1 LLTLLYHPSAP
12 NPSLILTIVMT
23 GITSNIEIENAT
35 KRLLDP
41 TAVEF
46 DVGLLDSVVSTAYD
60 PANPHRAAA
69 NKTLMAL
76 QEFPDLWTRAD
87 AILERSE
94 NAHARFFGL
103 QVLDDAIKTRWKIL
117 PADQREGIKNYVVS
131 KIIAISSNESTMKSE
146 RVFIA
151 KLNLTL
157 VEILKHEW
165 PHNWPTFI
173 SDLVGSSKTSEI
185 LCENNMQIL
194 KLLSEEVFDFS
205 RDQMVTTKVKR
216 MKESLNGEFSSIYHL
231 CEFILEH
238 SQRPSLLRVTL
249 QTLQRF
255 LTWIPLGFIFQTQL
269 IDILLNKFFPEPMFR
284 TPALECLTEIG
295 NLTDLE
301 PQYDPLFQ
309 KLFAGF
315 LARLGEVLSPDTDIA
330 PAYENGSEDDCIF
343 IQRLALFLS
352 GFVKAHLR
360 VLEKPESL
368 ACLLQGLFYLVRV
381 SEVPDT
387 EIFRIGLDAWH
398 MLAQDLYLGE
408 HKYSHSSNDSSGALN
423 LGTNGS
429 NTGGAVSRKYMFAP
443 VLTGVRQ
450 VMISRMA
457 KPEEVLIVED
467 ENGDIVRE
475 TTKDTDVIA
484 QYKTMRESLVFLT
497 HLNCDDTESIMLAKL
512 TEQVDGSSWSWN
524 NLNTLC
530 WAIGSISGAMSEN
543 EEKRFL
549 VTVIKDLLG
558 LCEQKRGKDNKAVVA
573 SNIMYVVGQYPR
585 FLKAHWKFLKTVVN
599 KLFEFM
605 HESHPGVQDMACD
618 TFLKIANKCK
628 RKFVTLQADEPS
640 PFICELVD
648 SLPNIIS
655 DLEPHQ
661 VQAFYEAVGCM
672 LSDRGPSVTID
683 RAGLLSKLM
692 DLPNR
697 TWRAIM
703 DQANKNVESIIE
715 PNTIKEIIK
724 ILKCNNRVC
733 HAVGPLFTNQLQ
745 TFFLDML
752 NVYKVYSERI
762 SAAIT
767 QQGAIATQMS
777 LIRTMR
783 SAKKEVLRLLI
794 TFIDKSGPP
803 EADPRAVA
811 QGFIPP
817 VLDPILG
824 DYQRNIAGARDPE
837 VLSLFATV
845 VEKLKSHV
853 VSDVPRIMEAV
864 FECTLQMIT
873 TNFEDFPEHRIRF
886 FQFLR
891 AVNSHTFVALF
902 SIPPSHQ
909 KLVVDSVVWAMKHTE
924 RNISETGL
932 DILHELLL
940 NVGRTPNVAQNFYQ
954 QFLLPLIQDVF
965 AVMTDR
971 LHKSGFKM
979 HATLARH
986 MFHLVQ
992 MNQVTVPLFDT
1003 TAYPSGQTNVDF
1015 LNKHVS
1021 NLLITSFPNL
1031 NAKQVQLFI
1040 DGMFDVKMDLPTFKI
1055 HLRDFLIQLKE
1066 FSTEDNSGLF
1076 HEEKEDEE
1084 LLKKQQYDI
1093 QRHSVPGLLKPS
1105 EIIDDDL

>member
-1 LLTLLYHPSAP
+1 MDMESA
-12 NPSLILTIVMT
+12 
-23 GITSNIEIENAT
+23 AQ
-35 KRLLDP
+35 RLLDP
-41 TAVEF
+41 SVEF
-46 DVGLLDSVVSTAYD
+46 DVSLLDSVITTAYD
-60 PANPHRAAA
+60 PVHPQRSAA
-69 NKTLMAL
+69 NKVLMSL
-76 QEFPDLWTRAD
+76 QQNPDLWTKSD
-87 AILERSE
+87 TILERSS
-94 NAHARFFGL
+94 NPQARFFGL
-103 QVLDDAIKTRWKIL
+103 QILDDAIKTRWKIL
-117 PADQREGIKNYVVS
+117 PTEQREGIKNYIVN
-131 KIIAISSNESTMKSE
+131 KIITISSSDSSMQTE
-146 RVFIA
+146 RVLIS

-157 VEILKHEW
+157 VEILKQEW
-165 PHNWPTFI
+165 PQNWPTFI
-173 SDLVGSSKTSEI
+173 SDLVGSSKTSEV

-205 RDQMVTTKVKR
+205 RDQMVTEKVKR

-238 SQRPSLLRVTL
+238 SQKPSLLRVTL

-269 IDILLNKFFPEPMFR
+269 IDVLLNKFFPEPMFR
-284 TPALECLTEIG
+284 NNALECLTEIG
-295 NLTDLE
+295 NLSDLGSE
-301 PQYDPLFQ
+301 YDPLFQ
-309 KLFAGF
+309 KLFTGF
-315 LARLGEVLSPDTDIA
+315 LVRLGEIFSPETDIA
-330 PAYENGSEDDCIF
+330 PAFENGSEDDCVF

-360 VLEKPESL
+360 VLEKPESQQG
-368 ACLLQGLFYLVRV
+368 LLQGLFYLVRV

-387 EIFRIGLDAWH
+387 EIFRICLEAWH
-398 MLAQDLYLGE
+398 MLAQDLYLAD
-408 HKYSHSSNDSSGALN
+408 HKMGTSGTQGISQNQILNLSSNGDLNKATSG
-423 LGTNGS
+423 
-429 NTGGAVSRKYMFAP
+429 SRKYMYGS
-443 VLTGVRQ
+443 VLTGARQ
-450 VMISRMA
+450 VMISKMA

-484 QYKTMRESLVFLT
+484 QYKTMRETLVFLT
-497 HLNCDDTESIMLAKL
+497 HLNCADTESIMLAKL
-512 TEQVDGSSWSWN
+512 TEQVDGSRWSWN

-530 WAIGSISGAMSEN
+530 WAIGSISGAMSED

-618 TFLKIANKCK
+618 TFLKISNKCK

-648 SLPNIIS
+648 SLPSIIS

-661 VQAFYEAVGCM
+661 IQAFYEACGCM
-672 LSDRGPSVTID
+672 LSDKGPAVTID
-683 RAGLLSKLM
+683 RSALLAKLM
-692 DLPNR
+692 DMPNR
-697 TWRAIM
+697 TWKVIM
-703 DQANKNVESIIE
+703 DQANKNVDSLIA

-733 HAVGPLFTNQLQ
+733 QAVGPLFTNQLQ
-745 TFFLDML
+745 TFFVDML

-762 SAAIT
+762 SAAVQ

-794 TFIDKSGPP
+794 AFIDKSGPP

-837 VLSLFATV
+837 VLALFATV
-845 VEKLKSHV
+845 VQKLKSNV
-853 VSDVPRIMEAV
+853 LNDVPRIMESI
-864 FECTLQMIT
+864 FQCTLEMIT
-873 TNFEDFPEHRIRF
+873 ANFEDYPEHRIKF
-886 FQFLR
+886 FQFLQ
-891 AVNSHTFVALF
+891 AVNSHCFPALF
-902 SIPPSHQ
+902 SIPPDHQ

-932 DILHELLL
+932 DILHELLA
-940 NVGRTPNVAQNFYQ
+940 NVQRTPNVAQGFYQ

-965 AVMTDR
+965 CVMTDR

-979 HATLARH
+979 HATLLRE

-992 MNQVTVPLFDT
+992 MNQVTVPLFDPNQLQQQQQQ
-1003 TAYPSGQTNVDF
+1003 AAGQTNATF
-1015 LNKHVS
+1015 LRDHIS

-1031 NAKQVQLFI
+1031 TRSQVAHFVE
-1040 DGMFDVKMDLPTFKI
+1040 GMFDLKMDLPTFKT

-1066 FSTEDNSGLF
+1066 FSLEDNSGLF
-1076 HEEKEDEE
+1076 QEEADQRTTKEQEE
-1084 LLKKQQYDI
+1084 AYQKRVAI
-1093 QRHSVPGLLKPS
+1093 PGLLKPS
-1105 EIIDDDL
+1105 EIDDDL